1 MKRVMR
7 FDKKQKPSPRYVGPY
22 QILKR
27 FGKVTYE
34 LELLANLVAVHPVF
48 HISLLKKCMS
58 DPTSVIP
65 LESVVVK
72 DRLSYEDVLVQFLD
86 RQVRRLRNNFSQG
99 FVEELVHRGSY
110 LGSRCSHERQISS
123 SFFPIPLQLDVI
135 VPLQFF
141 SHSCVNSVLESCSL
155 SLYLYFH
162 LICIFSE
169 LN

>member
-1 MKRVMR
+1 MR

-72 DRLSYEDVLVQFLD
+72 DSLYYKDVPIEILD
-86 RQVRRLRNNFSQG
+86 RQVTRFRNK
-99 FVEELVHRGSY
+99 EEVA
-110 LGSRCSHERQISS
+110 
-123 SFFPIPLQLDVI
+123 SFKVLWRIQSVKRATWEAQATMKAKYPHLFPSDSTPA
-135 VPLQFF
+135 
-141 SHSCVNSVLESCSL
+141 
-155 SLYLYFH
+155 
-162 LICIFSE
+162 
-169 LN
+169 